1 MSELRCP
8 NCDSPDGLF
17 ICSLGSVNC
26 ADCGTFIRKATS
38 EDYKKLEISIRLE
51 SKKSARIKKE
61 MRKQDKR
68 SKVER
73 FLYEILSIILSLYHG
88 KKEMGK

>member
-61 MRKQDKR
+61 MGKKKR
-68 SKVER
+68 SKIEQ

-88 KKEMGK
+88 IKKEMAK